1 MTTDC
6 ITFNPYSIAFSNT
19 HSSGVSPDAISIKE
33 RLEEAENELINYFSV
48 WINYSKVLSVLMEIY
63 NECSVKNWDGYEAD
77 PVSIRS
83 LENAEDFAKTL
94 PTKFPVPEIT
104 ADPDGEVS
112 FEWYIE
118 PLQVFSVSIGE
129 YNKLSY
135 AGLFG
140 KNKTHGVEYFRDELP
155 KTILENLRRL
165 YA

>member
-1 MTTDC
+1 MSN
-6 ITFNPYSIAFSNT
+6 IAAINP
-19 HSSGVSPDAISIKE
+19 SPFTNWNSQSRTVCPEASFVTK
-33 RLEEAENELINYFSV
+33 RLEKAENELLNNYSV
-48 WINYSKVLSVLMEIY
+48 GYYNSKVLSGLMEIY

-118 PLQVFSVSIGE
+118 PQQVFSVSIGD
-129 YNKLSY
+129 NNQLSY

-155 KTILENLRRL
+155 KTILENLCRL